1 MRKKYTAKE
10 ARNLILDTASVL
22 FIEKGY
28 EQTSI
33 SEIVAGLDGLTR
45 GAIYHHFESKY
56 QIIVGIAKRFI
67 PDQDLLD
74 AIDEREDLSGLEKI
88 QNILLEAMF
97 NEDIT
102 QSTAASLAL
111 LNDPTFS
118 SIYNTQ
124 ICEIMAPKIVKYIH
138 AGNEDGSIKVAYPEQ
153 MAEIIILLTSTWFI
167 QALFPNTMETFFEKL
182 KAAQYV
188 LKESGVNVISDE
200 VFSTIVKELT
210 GATTKRSK

>member
-10 ARNLILDTASVL
+10 VRNLILDTASVL

-33 SEIVAGLDGLTR
+33 SDIVAGLDGLTR

-67 PDQDLLD
+67 PEQDLLD
-74 AIDEREDLSGLEKI
+74 SIDERDDLSGLERI
-88 QNILLEAMF
+88 QNILLETMF

-102 QSTAASLAL
+102 KSTAISLSL
-111 LNDPTFS
+111 LRDPTFI

-124 ICEIMAPKIVKYIH
+124 ICEVLAPKIEKYIN
-138 AGNEDGSIKVAYPEQ
+138 AGNEDGSITVPQPEQ

-167 QALFPNTMETFFEKL
+167 QALFPNTVETFFEKL

-200 VFSTIVKELT
+200 VFSTILRRLLSK
-210 GATTKRSK
+210 KRSK